1 MAASPSPSALF
12 ASLHIVRS
20 GYRRPPKAENR
31 MRELFDEVAGQSP
44 LDPQEAVRRATRTPQ
59 RKRFYTSAGV
69 GETDGGFSV
78 TLDGRPI
85 KTPSGKIVIAPKRE
99 IAEVIAAEWQAQQE
113 IIDPLTMPLTRLA
126 NSVVEAVADRIEAVA
141 DDIEKYLGSDLL
153 FYRAGHPE
161 GLVAREATHWDP
173 IVFWA
178 AETLGAHF
186 MLAEGIVHV
195 RQPET
200 AIASAR
206 AAFPDDPWSIAALH
220 VVTTL
225 TGSALLAL
233 ALTHGVRDPEQIWAA
248 AHVDEDWNIEKW
260 GIDDEVAARR
270 AARLVDFQAAT
281 RILKALKP

>member
-1 MAASPSPSALF
+1 
-12 ASLHIVRS
+12 
-20 GYRRPPKAENR
+20 

-59 RKRFYTSAGV
+59 RKRFYASAGV
-69 GETDGGFSV
+69 AETDGGFSI

-99 IAEVIAAEWQAQQE
+99 IAEAIAAEWQAQQE

-126 NSVVEAVADRIEAVA
+126 NSVVEAVADRADAVA

-161 GLVAREATHWDP
+161 ALVAREAAHWDP